1 MVIHIKEIYTKK
13 YYNKASLF
21 PYAYFYFKLWNV
33 IKNTQ
38 YQDNWEGKTAW
49 KRKFGVLL
57 HSVFVKLDIFSC
69 GITEAKD
76 CDTFSGKL
84 VLYLLPIWKR
94 VVFLFKLEF
103 SELQSIET
111 LKTHL
116 ITEEY
121 DSGDTENQI
130 RLKSVQDILPY

>member
-1 MVIHIKEIYTKK
+1 M
-13 YYNKASLF
+13 
-21 PYAYFYFKLWNV
+21 
-33 IKNTQ
+33 
-38 YQDNWEGKTAW
+38 
-49 KRKFGVLL
+49 
-57 HSVFVKLDIFSC
+57 
-69 GITEAKD
+69 
-76 CDTFSGKL
+76 
-84 VLYLLPIWKR
+84 
-94 VVFLFKLEF
+94 VFLFKLEF